1 MINKDTTYKCPC
13 CNGVM
18 KLHAANDTF
27 KTYVCEI
34 CDSRLMM
41 HVRDKELM
49 EVVQIGDTK
58 VYIDNQE
65 VSNLLKK
72 EFKQ

>member
-1 MINKDTTYKCPC
+1 MRLY
-13 CNGVM
+13 
-18 KLHAANDTF
+18 AANDTF

-49 EVVQIGDTK
+49 EIVQIAGMDIY
-58 VYIDNQE
+58 VDNQE
-65 VSNLLKK
+65 VANLLKK
-72 EFKQ
+72 ELKQ